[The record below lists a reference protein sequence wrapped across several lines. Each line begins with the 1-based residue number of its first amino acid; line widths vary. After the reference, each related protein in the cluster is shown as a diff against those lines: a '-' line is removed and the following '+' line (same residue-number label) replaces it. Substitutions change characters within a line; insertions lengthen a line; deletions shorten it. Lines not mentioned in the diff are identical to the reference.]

1 MEIVG
6 LTPQA
11 ERLIEGIRD
20 AQRKDGQFVSR
31 QEIARAIG
39 KKRLNAAETA
49 ILDLLSAQG
58 ILQAQRRKTNA
69 PSGYFYVYRTA
80 LPEVS

>member
-1 MEIVG
+1 MEMVG

-20 AQRKDGQFVSR
+20 AQGKETQYVSR
-31 QEIARAIG
+31 QQIAHAIG

-58 ILQAQRRKTNA
+58 ILEAQRRSTSA
-69 PSGYFYVYRTA
+69 PSGFFYVYRTS
-80 LPEVS
+80 LNGS

>member
-1 MEIVG
+1 MIG

-11 ERLIEGIRD
+11 EKLIEGIEM
-20 AQRKDGQFVSR
+20 AQGESEEYVSR

-49 ILDLLSAQG
+49 ILDLLGAQG
-58 ILQAQRRKTNA
+58 VVEIARRKTNA
-69 PSGYFYVYRTA
+69 PSGFLYVYRTPVA
-80 LPEVS
+80 ETSSS